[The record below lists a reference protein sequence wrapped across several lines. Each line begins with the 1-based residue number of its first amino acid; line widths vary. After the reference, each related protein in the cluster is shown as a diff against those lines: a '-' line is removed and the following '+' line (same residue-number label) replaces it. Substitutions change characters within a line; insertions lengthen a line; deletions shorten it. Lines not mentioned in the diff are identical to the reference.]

1 MKADGSAAV
10 ASQPRADAAGGAV
23 RSSARKLGSQYSA
36 HVERVRDEL
45 RRSAGPVNVAMIA
58 EAVRASGLALGAG
71 TTAQLVK
78 SLRDELMG
86 LGPFQ
91 PFVEEDGVTDVL
103 LDPLGWMWTDG
114 AEGLRRRDV
123 QVDEH
128 QARGLARRL
137 IAMAGGRLDEGQ
149 PCADGRIDRYR
160 IHAVLPPVSGGG
172 PLVSIRVAGESSAD
186 LRQLARQWEDASL
199 WLGVIRAMVHGRAN
213 YLISGATGSGK
224 TSLLSAMLAD
234 CAPGE
239 RILVVEDTTEVR
251 PSHPHIVH
259 LQARA
264 GNVEGAGR
272 IDIGQLVRETLR
284 MRPDRLIVGEC
295 RGAELRDFLTA
306 MNTGHQGAGGTVHAN
321 SPAAVPA
328 RLVAMGALA
337 GLDPQAVSLQA
348 AAALDAVIHV
358 ERRNG
363 RRMPVALSLLSYEQ
377 GGLTLK
383 TVLENDGSGLRRGVA
398 YPAFCTAFPIAGIG
412 EVRVLSNGTRGPQG
426 GHPAA
431 CGENPPHLEGERL

>member
-1 MKADGSAAV
+1 M
-10 ASQPRADAAGGAV
+10 V
-23 RSSARKLGSQYSA
+23 RDLGSRYSA
-36 HVERVRDEL
+36 HVDRVREEL
-45 RRSAGPVNVAMIA
+45 RRSAGPVSVGMIA
-58 EAVRASGLALGAG
+58 EAVRASGLALGTG

-91 PFVEEDGVTDVL
+91 PFADETGTTDVL
-103 LDPLGWMWTDG
+103 LDPDGWVWTDG
-114 AEGLRRRDV
+114 AGGLKRREV
-123 QVDEH
+123 QLTDDE
-128 QARGLARRL
+128 ARGLARRL

-149 PCADGRIDRYR
+149 PCADGRIEHYR

-172 PLVSIRVAGESSAD
+172 PLVSIRVAGEASAE
-186 LRQLARQWEDASL
+186 LQQLALQWQDAGV
-199 WLGVIRAMVHGRAN
+199 WLRAIRAMVHGRAN

-272 IDIGQLVRETLR
+272 INIGQLVRETLR

-321 SPAAVPA
+321 SPEAIPA
-328 RLVAMGALA
+328 RLIAMGALA
-337 GLDPQAVSLQA
+337 GLDPHAVSLQA

-363 RRMPVALSLLSYEQ
+363 HRMPVALSLLSYEQ
-377 GGLTLK
+377 GGLALK
-383 TVLENDGSGLRRGVA
+383 AVLKNEGGELHHGDA
-398 YPAFCTAFPIAGIG
+398 YTAFCQAFP
-412 EVRVLSNGTRGPQG
+412 
-426 GHPAA
+426 PADP
-431 CGENPPHLEGERL
+431 GRPLLEGAGQSPGLQAEAPSDDPRAREGELP